1 MKKQL
6 LFGMALALGVAG
18 FAQQNARAVAPMA
31 KQTVPFKRL
40 EALKGN
46 EAKKTGG
53 QTPVLGTHAKL
64 NPVLTATTTIIGE
77 TQYDLQS
84 NSSMASRIINH
95 SDGTISAIWT
105 ICDAGSPY
113 TNRGTGYN
121 YFDGSGW
128 QYPNTTNPVV
138 INRFEN
144 LRTGF
149 PSIGTLRGTR
159 DVIINH
165 ETAGYTLM
173 ADTNATKGTQPFT
186 VFQTSATNSGPIWPR
201 LAVGGSDN
209 ASLHVIANFSDTT
222 YIVNGVKQPMV
233 YSRSLDG
240 GVNWDIVELGLPGY
254 DSTITLY
261 GGGEEYA
268 IDAVGNNVGIVRG
281 GLGEHVALWKSS
293 NNGTTWNRIL
303 VDSFPY
309 VPDYSV
315 LAPLDTVGIP
325 TNGGDVAV
333 AIDANG
339 KAHVAY
345 GYCEVANDPTNGAVF
360 FPGLAGLVYWNEIT
374 NTKVDIPISL
384 AAVDADGS
392 GVWEVGTLT
401 TDANAARYGNNAL
414 LCKPTIGLDGNGGI
428 YIVFSMPADNDLTAD
443 DQSYRDIW
451 AVASTDGGATWSE
464 AVNLTT
470 TVGEEDAFPAVAKR
484 VDNFLHIVYQ
494 SDFEPGTALTNGDGD
509 GTNTINYLKVD
520 KNIFAVGIKEQNKAS
535 FAVGQNY
542 PNPFNGTTNFGVNLT
557 KASTVSVAVTDMFGK
572 QVVNTV
578 NYGMQSMG
586 HHTFS
591 VDCSKLSSGI
601 YFYSVT
607 CGNETITKKMIV
619 E

>member
-1 MKKQL
+1 MCSSDL
-6 LFGMALALGVAG
+6 
-18 FAQQNARAVAPMA
+18 
-31 KQTVPFKRL
+31 
-40 EALKGN
+40 
-46 EAKKTGG
+46 
-53 QTPVLGTHAKL
+53 HAKL

-121 YFDGSGW
+121 YFDGASW
-128 QYPNTTNPVV
+128 QFPNTTNPVV

-149 PSIGTLRGTR
+149 PAIGTLRGTR

-209 ASLHVIANFSDTT
+209 ATLHVIANFSDTT
-222 YIVNGVKQPMV
+222 YIVNGVKQPMI
-233 YSRSLDG
+233 YSRSLDA
-240 GVNWDIVELGLPGY
+240 GVTWDIVELGLPGY
-254 DSTITLY
+254 DSTSTLY
-261 GGGEEYA
+261 GGGEQYA
-268 IDAVGNNVGIVRG
+268 IDAVGNNVAIVTGGI
-281 GLGEHVALWKSS
+281 GENVSLWKSTD
-293 NNGTTWNRIL
+293 NGTTFTKTL
-303 VDSFPY
+303 VDAFPY
-309 VPDYSV
+309 VPENNGTPLGFDSV
-315 LAPLDTVGIP
+315 P
-325 TNGGDVAV
+325 TNDGSVAV
-333 AIDANG
+333 VIDPNG

-345 GYCEVANDPTNGAVF
+345 GYTESGLDTTGASVYR
-360 FPGLAGLVYWNEIT
+360 PGTIGLIYWNEIT
-374 NTKVDIPISL
+374 NTKVDIPITL

-392 GVWEVGTLT
+392 GVFEIGTLT
-401 TDANAARYGNNAL
+401 TDVNAARYGNNAI
-414 LCKPTIGLDGNGGI
+414 LCKPTIGLDASGGI
-428 YIVFSMPADNDLTAD
+428 YIVFSLPADNDLTAD
-443 DQSYRDIW
+443 DQSYRDVW
-451 AVASTDGGATWSE
+451 AVASTDGGVTWTD
-464 AVNLTT
+464 AINLTS

-484 VDNFLHIVYQ
+484 VDQFLHIVYQ

-509 GTNTINYLKVD
+509 ATNTINYLKVD
-520 KNIFAVGIKEQNKAS
+520 KSLFAVGIKEQNKAS

-557 KASTVSVAVTDMFGK
+557 KASNVSVSVTDMFGK

-578 NYGMQSMG
+578 NYGQQNMG
-586 HHTFS
+586 HHTYAI
-591 VDCSKLSSGI
+591 DCSKLSSGI

-607 CGNETITKKMIV
+607 CGNETITRKMII